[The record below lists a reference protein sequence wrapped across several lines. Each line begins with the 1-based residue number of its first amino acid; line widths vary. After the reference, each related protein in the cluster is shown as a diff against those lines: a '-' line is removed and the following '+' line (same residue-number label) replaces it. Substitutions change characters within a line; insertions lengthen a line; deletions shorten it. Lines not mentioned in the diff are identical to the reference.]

1 METMKV
7 VKKIVVT
14 MILMVI
20 LSPGIVN
27 AQQQG
32 DWALGASMIYG
43 HEDLIENF
51 GIGVKGQY
59 NVSNPVRLEANYMDF
74 FKKNY
79 VKIWSFSLNIHYL
92 FHVTENSTLYPI
104 AGIGYLEAE
113 NTYYSKSKYGS
124 DYALYLGGGFDYKLA
139 PSLVGNI
146 ELKYEGAEEWNR
158 LLLSAGI
165 TYRF

>member
-7 VKKIVVT
+7 VKRVVVAIV
-14 MILMVI
+14 LMLA
-20 LSPGIVN
+20 LSTTIMN
-27 AQQQG
+27 AQQKG
-32 DWALGASMIYG
+32 DWALGASAIYG

-51 GIGVKGQY
+51 GIGIKGQY
-59 NVSNPVRLEANYMDF
+59 NVSNPVRLEAYYMDF

-79 VKIWSFSLNIHYL
+79 VRIWSFSFNFHYL
-92 FHVTENSTLYPI
+92 FHLSENTTLYPL
-104 AGIGYLEAE
+104 AGVGYLEAE
-113 NTYYSKSKYGS
+113 NSYYSKSKYGS
-124 DYALYLGGGFDYKLA
+124 DYALYLGGGLDYKLS
-139 PSLVGNI
+139 PSLFGNI